1 MSDKRKT
8 ANKTA
13 NKGQELIY
21 GVHAVEKFI
30 KQSPHLIYVL
40 TVIKGKLNARQQAL
54 VDAAKAAGLA
64 VQFEP
69 KSFFNK
75 LEGNHQGVAAQ
86 VAHRPDLTEKAL
98 PDILAQADQPLFLF
112 LDEVQDPHN
121 LGAILRTADAVGV
134 DAVIIPKHNSVGVN
148 ATVRKVASG
157 AAETVKLVVVNNLVR
172 TLETLKK
179 EGMWMIGLAGETQQT
194 IYQMDYQGAVGIV
207 MGAEGTGL
215 RKLTREAC
223 DHLAAIPMVGSVES
237 LNVSV
242 ATGVVLYE
250 AFRQRTQK

>member
-8 ANKTA
+8 AHKTA